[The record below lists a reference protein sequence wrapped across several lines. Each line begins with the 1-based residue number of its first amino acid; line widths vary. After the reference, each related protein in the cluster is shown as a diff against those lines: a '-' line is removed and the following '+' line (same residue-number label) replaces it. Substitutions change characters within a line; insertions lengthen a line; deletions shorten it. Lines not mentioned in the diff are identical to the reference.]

1 MVLYRVTQ
9 DAPEFIAES
18 GGLLSDVPLE
28 PLKSSEPETPT
39 VSVPNPSTA
48 PVQASSHLDALVTTG
63 TSSFSISTSVSASK
77 LTGIA
82 DGEIANVGKGSGMVG
97 AGLGRTGSTMRMF
110 GTAARGSSV
119 VICFDVSG
127 SMLSGRGKS
136 EKTYAK
142 LEQEIAR
149 VIGTFDLKTT
159 FNLVAFSKDAETY
172 REGLTRATSEEKQ
185 RAVAWLKKKTPM
197 VMRDPKASE
206 DEKAAHHGTRADR
219 ALAAALQLQPDIIFF
234 VSDGEPTGLRPD
246 DILQLVAGA
255 QQTQSRPTTINAIA
269 YLADGGQRFMR
280 GLAERNGGTYQEI
293 NPSDAE

>member
-28 PLKSSEPETPT
+28 PLNSSEPETPT